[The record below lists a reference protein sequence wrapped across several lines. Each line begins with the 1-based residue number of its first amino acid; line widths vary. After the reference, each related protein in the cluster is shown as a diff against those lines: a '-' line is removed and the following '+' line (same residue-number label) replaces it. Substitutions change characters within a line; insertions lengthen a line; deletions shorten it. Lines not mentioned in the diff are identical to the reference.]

1 MIKRITISVEED
13 SGSTMQHTVST
24 REEAVALIDRYF
36 PKVKIGDKVRI
47 LTDGGFE
54 SGANYIG
61 SVLEV
66 KYVYEDGTVRLS
78 TGMHGVSELWSYE
91 IGEYELVKE

>member
-1 MIKRITISVEED
+1 MITVTFTD
-13 SGSTMQHTVST
+13 GTTTHTVHT
-24 REEAVALIDRYF
+24 EGEVLDLVKRYF

-78 TGMHGVSELWSYE
+78 TGMHGESVLWNYE